1 MKVFFLK
8 LQSLEFKL
16 LPALL
21 SASFS
26 SVAANVFARK
36 PLKFLLQEGA
46 ASIVIKMNVYF
57 FRKVM

>member
-1 MKVFFLK
+1 
-8 LQSLEFKL
+8 LEFRL

-21 SASFS
+21 SESFS

-36 PLKFLLQEGA
+36 PLKILLQEGA
-46 ASIVIKMNVYF
+46 ASIVIKMNVYL